1 MLEQNLKKNTIH
13 NLFYSFFAQGISMCL
28 SVAMSL
34 LVPKLLGVEDFGY
47 WQLFLFYITYVGFFH
62 FGITDGMYLKTG
74 GIRYK
79 DLDKKYIST
88 QFYTLFAIQIIILSF
103 MVIGLSFY
111 QTNYVRK
118 IILILTGVYMIIA
131 NLNWFLGYVFQATN
145 LVKIYSLSVLIDKL
159 LFLIFIILASFFKIS
174 NLFIYIPVF
183 IFTTICALIFSI
195 IKSREIITT
204 KPYPPIKSLNIT
216 FESMKIGIKL
226 TISNISSLLVLGVG
240 RFLVDKVWG
249 IESFSKFSLA
259 LSLTNFFLLF
269 IAQVSIVLFPA
280 IRQVSKEHAKNIYN
294 KLNAYLDTL
303 LPAIYISYVPIK
315 LILLKWLPQYSQSLL
330 YLAILLPI
338 CIFDGKTQMLNNT
351 YFKVLREENTLLKI
365 NLITAAMSIVFSLVA
380 VFILGNINYII
391 IGILLSICVRSILG
405 EIILSKQ
412 MNLPIHINKLLF
424 CVISS
429 ILFIIYNF
437 SFNDYITLTLTT
449 ITYIIY
455 LISTDSHKYIIDFFI
470 KLKKQHKKSSAQ

>member
-1 MLEQNLKKNTIH
+1 M
-13 NLFYSFFAQGISMCL
+13 
-28 SVAMSL
+28 
-34 LVPKLLGVEDFGY
+34 
-47 WQLFLFYITYVGFFH
+47 
-62 FGITDGMYLKTG
+62 
-74 GIRYK
+74 
-79 DLDKKYIST
+79 
-88 QFYTLFAIQIIILSF
+88 
-103 MVIGLSFY
+103 
-111 QTNYVRK
+111 
-118 IILILTGVYMIIA
+118 
-131 NLNWFLGYVFQATN
+131 
-145 LVKIYSLSVLIDKL
+145 
-159 LFLIFIILASFFKIS
+159 
-174 NLFIYIPVF
+174 
-183 IFTTICALIFSI
+183 
-195 IKSREIITT
+195 
-204 KPYPPIKSLNIT
+204 
-216 FESMKIGIKL
+216 
-226 TISNISSLLVLGVG
+226 
-240 RFLVDKVWG
+240 
-249 IESFSKFSLA
+249 
-259 LSLTNFFLLF
+259 
-269 IAQVSIVLFPA
+269 
-280 IRQVSKEHAKNIYN
+280 
-294 KLNAYLDTL
+294 
-303 LPAIYISYVPIK
+303 LPAIYISYIPIK

-437 SFNDYITLTLTT
+437 NFNDYITLTLTT

-470 KLKKQHKKSSAQ
+470 KLKKQHEKSSAQ